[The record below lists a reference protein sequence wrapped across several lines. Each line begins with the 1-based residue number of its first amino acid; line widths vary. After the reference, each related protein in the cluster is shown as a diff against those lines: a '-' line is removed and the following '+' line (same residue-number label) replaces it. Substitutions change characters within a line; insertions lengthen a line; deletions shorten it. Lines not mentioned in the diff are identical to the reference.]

1 MKCGSYYETVL
12 IWLWVVL
19 CNSACVKLLWS
30 SWLLILTKILTS
42 IISPALQTNTPHQK
56 LDLIDKYY
64 CLLTL
69 PRLHSHLSSWSF
81 CRMLQPFK
89 ILDVVHIAE
98 YLWVTSL
105 EWTIYNFALQFIFL
119 AWNCE
124 KVLVTTV
131 LLMVGTMTINMVATV
146 HGLHCT
152 LMVDAMTYYH
162 GRHCTLMVVCI
173 PGQTGDCA
181 IMVICE
187 SEIYSKHCNEY

>member
-64 CLLTL
+64 CLHTL

-81 CRMLQPFK
+81 CHMPQPFN
-89 ILDVVHIAE
+89 ILNVVHIAE

-105 EWTIYNFALQFIFL
+105 EWTIYKTLLYNLFSLLETANNFWSPLYSDGWYYETL
-119 AWNCE
+119 SWSTLYSDGCLHSWTDWRLCNHGDLWKWN
-124 KVLVTTV
+124 LF
-131 LLMVGTMTINMVATV
+131 
-146 HGLHCT
+146 
-152 LMVDAMTYYH
+152 
-162 GRHCTLMVVCI
+162 
-173 PGQTGDCA
+173 
-181 IMVICE
+181 
-187 SEIYSKHCNEY
+187 